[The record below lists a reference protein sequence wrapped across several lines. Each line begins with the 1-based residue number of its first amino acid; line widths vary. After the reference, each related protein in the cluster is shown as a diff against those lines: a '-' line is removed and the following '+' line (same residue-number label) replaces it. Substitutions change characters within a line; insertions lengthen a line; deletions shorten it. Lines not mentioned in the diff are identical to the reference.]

1 MNNKMN
7 NNKIDELV
15 GKIKR
20 WAYARHII
28 QESSAKDQ
36 FLKAVEE
43 MGELSSAIAKR
54 NREDAVDAFGD
65 VLVCLIN
72 AAEIMGIGMDEALQY
87 AYDEIKD
94 RKGVMFQGVFVK
106 ESDFNYERIKK
117 QLGGEDAGR

>member
-1 MNNKMN
+1 MNG
-7 NNKIDELV
+7 NKIDVLV
-15 GKIKR
+15 ASVLR

-54 NREDAVDAFGD
+54 NREEAVDAFGD

-72 AAEIMGIGMDEALQY
+72 AAEIMGIGVDEALQH

-94 RKGVMFQGVFVK
+94 RKGIMFQGVFVK
-106 ESDFNYERIKK
+106 ESDNNYERIIK
-117 QLGGEDAGR
+117 QLGECDIN